1 MNYNKA
7 KEIVK
12 ALDELG
18 SNAGMFVNL
27 LKEKQKLA
35 EVQAKIEEIEEILVH
50 NLAHEGACD
59 VIGEEA
65 DGVKVIVCPHE
76 KEPLASLTIDE
87 YHTVLDLMLRNMVLG
102 RNSTFKDFFG

>member
-18 SNAGMFVNL
+18 SDAGMFVNL

-50 NLAHEGACD
+50 NLAYEGACD
-59 VIGEEA
+59 VIGENA
-65 DGVKVIVCPHE
+65 DGVKDIIFPYQ
-76 KEPLASLTIDE
+76 KEPLENLTIDE
-87 YHTVLDLMLRNMVLG
+87 YHAAADLVLRNMVLD
-102 RNSTFKDFFG
+102 RNSTIKDFFG